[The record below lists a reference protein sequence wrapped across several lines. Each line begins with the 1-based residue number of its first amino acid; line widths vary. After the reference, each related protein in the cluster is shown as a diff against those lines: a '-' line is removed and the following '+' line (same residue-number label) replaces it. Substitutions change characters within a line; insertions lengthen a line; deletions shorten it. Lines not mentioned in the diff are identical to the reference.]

1 MNKPVY
7 VGRSILELRK
17 ILIYEFWYDS
27 PKPKHDEKVKMCF
40 MTTDS
45 LVAYIK
51 LDNNYKDIAE
61 DVETKFYT
69 SDYKL
74 DRPLPKRKYKK
85 LLD

>member
-17 ILIYEFWYDS
+17 ILICEFWYDS

-40 MTTDS
+40 MATDS
-45 LVAYIK
+45 LAVYIK

-69 SDYKL
+69 SNYKL